1 MSQSKKD
8 NKLKIVIKVKFQN
21 QIKSN
26 DFNIISFI
34 K

>member
-1 MSQSKKD
+1 MSQSKKN
-8 NKLKIVIKVKFQN
+8 NKFKKIIKAKFLN